1 MHSIEDHIGI
11 ETTQQIELEH
21 SVASIGERV
30 LASIIDYF
38 ILFGIMLLGAL
49 ISGASGLTFLWI
61 IFMIPVFLYQLLM
74 DLFFNGQSV
83 GKRIMKI
90 KVVKLDGSNASFFTY
105 FIRWTFRLIDI
116 NLSLGA
122 VGTVSIIM
130 NSKGQR
136 VGDMAAGTCV
146 VRLVRNVAIQSMLV
160 DLPAGYEPQ
169 FNQVINLSDN
179 DVKTLREVVEMWNQS
194 LDFTDVDLSEA
205 GRITGLARQAFEKKL
220 NINSTLSDSVFLS
233 TLLKD
238 YYFYHQVKDIPAA

>member
-1 MHSIEDHIGI
+1 MHSIEDHINI

-38 ILFGIMLLGAL
+38 ILLGIILAGAL
-49 ISGASGLTFLWI
+49 VSGISGLAFLWI
-61 IFMIPVFLYQLLM
+61 FFLIPVFLYQLVM
-74 DLFFNGQSV
+74 DLVFNGQSV

-90 KVVKLDGSNASFFTY
+90 KIVKLDGSNATFLTY

-116 NLSLGA
+116 NLTLGA
-122 VGTVSIIM
+122 VGTLSIIL

-146 VRLVRNVAIQSMLV
+146 VRLVKNVGIQSMMIE
-160 DLPAGYEPQ
+160 LPVGYEPNFSQ
-169 FNQVINLSDN
+169 AINLTDN
-179 DVKTLREVVEMWNQS
+179 DVKTLHEVVDMWNQS
-194 LDFTDVDLSEA
+194 LDFTDMDLSEA
-205 GRITGLARQAFEKKL
+205 GRIVGIARQAYEKKL
-220 NINSTLSDSVFLS
+220 NINSPLSDSVFLS

-238 YYFYHQVKDIPAA
+238 YYFYHQVKDVPAA